1 MAAGRTAI
9 YINPRS
15 ELADALR
22 CAETTGETVM
32 IDTGDLVFGIVVMTA
47 QDARA
52 FAGYREGEPDSILN
66 IIGIGESKEPGD
78 VAQNKYDYLAEAYL
92 PKREK

>member
-1 MAAGRTAI
+1 MAANRTAI

-22 CAETTGETVM
+22 CAETTGEKVY

-47 QDARA
+47 QDAREA
-52 FAGYREGEPDSILN
+52 AGYHPGERNTFLEIA
-66 IIGIGESKEPGD
+66 GIGESNEPSD
-78 VAQNKYDYLAEAYL
+78 VEHFKDEYLAEAKL
-92 PKREK
+92 SRST